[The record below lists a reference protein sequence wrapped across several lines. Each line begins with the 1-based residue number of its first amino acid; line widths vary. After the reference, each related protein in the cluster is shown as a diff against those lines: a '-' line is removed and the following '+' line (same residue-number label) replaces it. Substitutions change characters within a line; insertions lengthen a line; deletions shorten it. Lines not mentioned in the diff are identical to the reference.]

1 MKNILIDYPDKKRNK
16 LINLLFYLL
25 IGFVAFSLYYKTLSY
40 DISGLDDDTFIKM
53 DFNKISVA
61 DVFTKTIFLNDISAF
76 YRPILSLS
84 FMIDNFASASSP
96 YAMHTT
102 NVLLHVASCLLI
114 FFFLKRYYFNAILS
128 FLLTLLFAT
137 HPINIF
143 AVAWIPGR
151 NDPLLFVFFLTSVI
165 FFIEYIKT
173 KNIFMIFFHFIA
185 LFFALLT
192 KEVAVLI
199 PFVCIGYY
207 FCFEKNIRPYFIKIT
222 AFWIISVLLF
232 FIIHQSI
239 SSHISPFESYFRS
252 LTYSYK
258 VLLDYYSSLY
268 LFNIHFS
275 AYTSNLSLILGI
287 IAFILSLIFIFF
299 SNLSKSE
306 KIIYFLLPVFMILIS
321 LFASQGFYQGSRLYI
336 PLFCTLVIFGSFVNN
351 LKNKKTTYVFLAVL
365 CLIASYIT
373 IQKTS
378 VFENSF
384 SFFKTVDSEK
394 PNYNINLA
402 NLYSY
407 ELLKNGYFTE
417 ASEKIKEISEITNYK
432 NGYNLYLLSVIYI
445 YEKNYQNAVNI
456 LEKIINF
463 DQKDILIK
471 LFICYK
477 ALGNNDKSM
486 YYYQQAVNITGD
498 RQTTDD
504 LIFQQEELLKNVQ
517 L

>member
-1 MKNILIDYPDKKRNK
+1 M
-16 LINLLFYLL
+16 
-25 IGFVAFSLYYKTLSY
+25 
-40 DISGLDDDTFIKM
+40 
-53 DFNKISVA
+53 
-61 DVFTKTIFLNDISAF
+61 
-76 YRPILSLS
+76 
-84 FMIDNFASASSP
+84 
-96 YAMHTT
+96 
-102 NVLLHVASCLLI
+102 
-114 FFFLKRYYFNAILS
+114 
-128 FLLTLLFAT
+128 
-137 HPINIF
+137 
-143 AVAWIPGR
+143 
-151 NDPLLFVFFLTSVI
+151 
-165 FFIEYIKT
+165 
-173 KNIFMIFFHFIA
+173 
-185 LFFALLT
+185 
-192 KEVAVLI
+192 
-199 PFVCIGYY
+199 
-207 FCFEKNIRPYFIKIT
+207 
-222 AFWIISVLLF
+222 
-232 FIIHQSI
+232 
-239 SSHISPFESYFRS
+239 
-252 LTYSYK
+252 
-258 VLLDYYSSLY
+258 
-268 LFNIHFS
+268 
-275 AYTSNLSLILGI
+275 
-287 IAFILSLIFIFF
+287 
-299 SNLSKSE
+299 
-306 KIIYFLLPVFMILIS
+306 
-321 LFASQGFYQGSRLYI
+321 
-336 PLFCTLVIFGSFVNN
+336 
-351 LKNKKTTYVFLAVL
+351 
-365 CLIASYIT
+365 IASYIT

>member
-1 MKNILIDYPDKKRNK
+1 MKNILIDYQDKKRNK

-53 DFNKISVA
+53 DFNKISVI
-61 DVFTKTIFLNDISAF
+61 DIFTKTIFLNDISAF
-76 YRPILSLS
+76 YRPVLSLS
-84 FMIDNFASASSP
+84 FMIDNFVSVSSP

-102 NVLLHVASCLLI
+102 NVLLHVISCLLI
-114 FFFLKRYYFNAILS
+114 FFFFKRYYFNSVLS
-128 FLLTLLFAT
+128 FFLTLLFAT

-151 NDPLLFVFFLTSVI
+151 NDPLLFIFFLISLI

-207 FCFEKNIRPYFIKIT
+207 FCFEKKLRPYFIKIT

-268 LFNIHFS
+268 FFNIHFS
-275 AYTSNLSLILGI
+275 AYTSNLSLVLGI
-287 IAFILSLIFIFF
+287 IAFILGLVFLFF
-299 SNLSKSE
+299 SNLSKNE
-306 KIIYFLLPVFMILIS
+306 KTIYFLLPVFMIIIS

-336 PLFCTLVIFGSFVNN
+336 PLFCTLVIFGSFIDTF
-351 LKNKKTTYVFLAVL
+351 KNKKITYIFLAVL

-373 IQKTS
+373 IQKTP
-378 VFENSF
+378 VFQNSF
-384 SFFKTVDSEK
+384 SFFKTVDSEN

-407 ELLKNGYFTE
+407 ELLKNGYFPE
-417 ASEKIKEISEITNYK
+417 ASKKIKEISEITNYK

-486 YYYQQAVNITGD
+486 YCYQQAVNITGNS
-498 RQTTDD
+498 QTTDD

>member
-1 MKNILIDYPDKKRNK
+1 MKNIINYDQNIQKSK
-16 LINLLFYLL
+16 LITLFFYLL
-25 IGFVAFSLYYKTLSY
+25 IGFIAFSLYYKTLSY
-40 DISGLDDDTFIKM
+40 DISGLDDDTFITMNFDKT
-53 DFNKISVA
+53 SLV
-61 DVFTKTIFLNDISAF
+61 DVFTKTIFLNNISAF

-84 FMIDNFASASSP
+84 FMIDNFVSNSSP

-102 NVLLHVASCLLI
+102 NVLLHIISSLLI
-114 FFFLKRYYFNAILS
+114 FFFLKRYHFNIVLS
-128 FLLTLLFAT
+128 FLITLLFAT

-151 NDPLLFVFFLTSVI
+151 NDPLLFVFSLISVI

-173 KNIFMIFFHFIA
+173 KNILMILFHFIA

-192 KEVAVLI
+192 KEIAVLI
-199 PFVCIGYY
+199 PFICLGYY
-207 FCFEKNIRPYFIKIT
+207 FRFDKNIRSYFIKIII
-222 AFWIISVLLF
+222 FWIISISLF

-252 LTYSYK
+252 LTHSYK

-275 AYTSNLSLILGI
+275 AYTSNLSLVLGI
-287 IAFILSLIFIFF
+287 IAFTLSLIFVFF
-299 SNLSKSE
+299 SNMSKSE
-306 KIIYFLLPVFMILIS
+306 KVIYFLLPVFMIIIS

-336 PLFCTLVIFGSFVNN
+336 PLFCSLVIFGSFIDN
-351 LKNKKTTYVFLAVL
+351 LKNKKITYVFLAVL

-373 IQKTS
+373 IQKTP
-378 VFENSF
+378 VFQNSF

-407 ELLKNGYFTE
+407 ELLKNSYLPE
-417 ASEKIKEISEITNYK
+417 ASKKIKEISEITNYK

-445 YEKNYQNAVNI
+445 YEKNYQQAINI
-456 LEKIINF
+456 LESIINF
-463 DQKDILIK
+463 DKKDILIK
-471 LFICYK
+471 L
-477 ALGNNDKSM
+477 
-486 YYYQQAVNITGD
+486 
-498 RQTTDD
+498 
-504 LIFQQEELLKNVQ
+504 
-517 L
+517 